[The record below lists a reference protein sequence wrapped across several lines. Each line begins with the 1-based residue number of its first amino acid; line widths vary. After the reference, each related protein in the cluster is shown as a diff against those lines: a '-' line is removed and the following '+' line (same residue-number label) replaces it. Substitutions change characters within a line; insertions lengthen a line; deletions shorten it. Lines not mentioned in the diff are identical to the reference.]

1 MRLLLNIILIT
12 ITLLAC
18 YIDDIY
24 LYFWPPLPDKAI
36 NLTIRSRRTFSFD
49 QQTALDVNRKKALS
63 QYVPVYLYTPP
74 GVEASKQKFE
84 EFVRTISDFKE
95 KRQKGVEK
103 QQLSRNNRHSF
114 YSW

>member
-1 MRLLLNIILIT
+1 MVRPKDAKFNQEPSQMRLLLNIILIT

-74 GVEASKQKFE
+74 GVEASKRKFE
-84 EFVRTISDFKE
+84 EFVRAISDFKE
-95 KRQKGVEK
+95 KKQKG
-103 QQLSRNNRHSF
+103 
-114 YSW
+114 